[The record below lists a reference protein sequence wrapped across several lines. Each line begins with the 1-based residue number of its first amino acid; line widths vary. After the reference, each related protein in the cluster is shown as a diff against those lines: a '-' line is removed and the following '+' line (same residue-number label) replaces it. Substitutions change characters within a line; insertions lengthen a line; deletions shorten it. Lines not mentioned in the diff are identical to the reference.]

1 MFPKAVTFLGS
12 DSNSKSARLND
23 KKLLENFQGIEFL
36 FFFEDGNY
44 REIGLDHKAW
54 PDKMSYTCRSQV
66 KKGDVLR
73 LYWTNKFYNARFIT
87 KGDSNFIKVVC
98 TQMDNRLD
106 RPIHQQRRRISPF
119 LQKQKLRSR
128 QSRSKVENGL

>member
-1 MFPKAVTFLGS
+1 MAMFPKAVTFLGS

-23 KKLLENFQGIEFL
+23 KKLLENFQGIDFL

-66 KKGDVLR
+66 KKGDSQTLLDEQVLQR
-73 LYWTNKFYNARFIT
+73 SFHY
-87 KGDSNFIKVVC
+87 
-98 TQMDNRLD
+98 
-106 RPIHQQRRRISPF
+106 QRR
-119 LQKQKLRSR
+119 
-128 QSRSKVENGL
+128 